1 MPLQNRITPHGEIE
15 ADPARGD
22 FMGNRGILH
31 DANRQLGRRRW
42 AHDNW
47 IICYTAFRGRHR
59 TVMSPRRYTELFFLD
74 EAVALAAGHRPCY
87 ECRRHDYHA
96 WTEAWRIAHRAAQPP
111 RAKEMDRALHLER
124 IDRATRRQKTWS
136 CHLDDLPD
144 GTFVAWEGAPHLVL
158 GNRFFPW
165 RHSEYTAA
173 IPRPAAEVT
182 VLTPPTSV
190 RTLAARFRPTLHATA
205 RTPKI

>member
-1 MPLQNRITPHGEIE
+1 MPLQNRVTPHGEIE

-74 EAVALAAGHRPCY
+74 EAVALAAGHRPFY

-144 GTFVAWEGAPHLVL
+144 GAFVAWEGAPHLVL
-158 GNRFFPW
+158 GNRFSPGV
-165 RHSEYTAA
+165 TAD
-173 IPRPAAEVT
+173 
-182 VLTPPTSV
+182 TPPQYHGRQRKS
-190 RTLAARFRPTLHATA
+190 PC
-205 RTPKI
+205 

>member
-1 MPLQNRITPHGEIE
+1 
-15 ADPARGD
+15 
-22 FMGNRGILH
+22 
-31 DANRQLGRRRW
+31 
-42 AHDNW
+42 
-47 IICYTAFRGRHR
+47 
-59 TVMSPRRYTELFFLD
+59 
-74 EAVALAAGHRPCY
+74 
-87 ECRRHDYHA
+87 
-96 WTEAWRIAHRAAQPP
+96 
-111 RAKEMDRALHLER
+111 MDRALHLER

-190 RTLAARFRPTLHATA
+190 RTLAAGFRPTLHATA

>member
-1 MPLQNRITPHGEIE
+1 M
-15 ADPARGD
+15 ARSRSIRHAVISWGY
-22 FMGNRGILH
+22 RGILH
-31 DANRQLGRRRW
+31 DANRQLGRRSW

-96 WTEAWRIAHRAAQPP
+96 WTEAWRIAYRAAQPP

-124 IDRATRRQKTWS
+124 IDRATRRQKKWS

-144 GTFVAWEGAPHLVL
+144 GAFVAWEGAPHLVL
-158 GNRFFPW
+158 GNQLFPW
-165 RHSEYTAA
+165 RHSGYTAA
-173 IPRPAAEVT
+173 IRRPAAEVT
-182 VLTPPTSV
+182 VLTPPTSI
-190 RTLAARFRPTLHATA
+190 RTLAAGFRPTLHATA